1 MRLQNFNTEFIYI
14 KFIQTQFIYKFD
26 KLMIITKA
34 TISKF
39 CLLASIL
46 FVAGCNESTS
56 SAPTTSEEKNPTLY
70 SSVTRMQCKDSL
82 ESAKDSKIYLDRN
95 NPNDAVYIGDCAG
108 CTNLTLSIRD
118 FCEISADVALNITQ
132 DTLFISYA
140 NIQSKSECT
149 CYRSLTFKVPNKI
162 EYKYVKF
169 KDKVFNLVPSNMLI
183 SCLPVEYKEGYCIHQ

>member
-1 MRLQNFNTEFIYI
+1 
-14 KFIQTQFIYKFD
+14 
-26 KLMIITKA
+26 MIITKA

-82 ESAKDSKIYLDRN
+82 ESTKDSKIYLDRN

-149 CYRSLTFKVPNKI
+149 CYRSLTFKVPNKT

-169 KDKVFNLVPSNMLI
+169 KDKVFNLIPSNMLI
-183 SCLPVEYKEGYCIHQ
+183 SCLPVEYKEGYCVHQ